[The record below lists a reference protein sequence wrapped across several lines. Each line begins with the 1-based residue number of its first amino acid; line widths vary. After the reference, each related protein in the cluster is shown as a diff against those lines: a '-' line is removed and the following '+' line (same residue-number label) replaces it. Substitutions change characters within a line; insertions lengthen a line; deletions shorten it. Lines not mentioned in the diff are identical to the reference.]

1 MGQPQNNFFREAK
14 KNLKQSRQEAEQFR
28 QEQKSNKKPVEVSE
42 DYRERAKVMLE
53 EKFDALQSG
62 DTLREFG
69 FPQVEVHKKN
79 KKSVVTATGVKFT
92 KQELCRT

>member
-14 KNLKQSRQEAEQFR
+14 KNLKQARQEEKQFR
-28 QEQKSNKKPVEVSE
+28 QEQKSDVKPAEIPE
-42 DYRERAKVMLE
+42 NYREQAKQMLE
-53 EKFDALQSG
+53 QKFDALQAG

-92 KQELCRT
+92 KQELCRI